1 MMSSGFLLREDA
13 NDIGR
18 ASNMHVVLA
27 DEPTVSRNRHA
38 CITFDSEKGIFTLY
52 VDLDRQDVF
61 CNGVPVKGS
70 CELENRALIQ
80 IGECVLSFMAFCDVS
95 FTWYTTEG

>member
-1 MMSSGFLLREDA
+1 
-13 NDIGR
+13 
-18 ASNMHVVLA
+18 MHVVLA

-80 IGECVLSFMAFCDVS
+80 IGECVLSFMAFCDSVIS
-95 FTWYTTEG
+95 ADYEVIGAFTQTRNDSS